1 MRISDW
7 SSDVCSSDLLDH
19 KFSQTLQVYNFPASQ
34 IVDLPDRGLV
44 RGSKQQCVDAVVDE
58 IEAAQLKAITEHLD
72 GTAFN
77 KLADPDAQKNLTSIH
92 DAYAWSLLVRP
103 SEPTCENGVTG
114 VVDEVRSDA
123 PRGVRE
129 GGGM

>member
-58 IEAAQLKAITEHLD
+58 IEVAQLKAITEHLD

-77 KLADPDAQKNLTSIH
+77 KLPDPDAQKSLACIN
-92 DAYAWSLLVRP
+92 DAHAWSIGVRQT
-103 SEPTCENGVTG
+103 EPTCAH
-114 VVDEVRSDA
+114 VVNVAVE
-123 PRGVRE
+123 
-129 GGGM
+129 

>member
-7 SSDVCSSDLLDH
+7 SSDVCTGDHLDH

-58 IEAAQLKAITEHLD
+58 IEVAQLKAITDHLD
-72 GTAFN
+72 CTAFN
-77 KLADPDAQKNLTSIH
+77 TLPEPSSEARRVGKECVSTSKPR
-92 DAYAWSLLVRP
+92 WVP
-103 SEPTCENGVTG
+103 SH
-114 VVDEVRSDA
+114 
-123 PRGVRE
+123 
-129 GGGM
+129 